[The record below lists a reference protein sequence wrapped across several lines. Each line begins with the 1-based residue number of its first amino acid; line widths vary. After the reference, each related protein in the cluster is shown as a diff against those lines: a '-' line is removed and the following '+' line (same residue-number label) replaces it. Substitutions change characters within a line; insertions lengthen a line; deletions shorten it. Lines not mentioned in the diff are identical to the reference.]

1 MTRLYC
7 VYDADGTLRGEI
19 AYVVGH
25 LLGRRECSMCDISH
39 GPTGTKKAWS
49 SFVVEQAALGI
60 SIITRHRDEL
70 SDALRVFIDGR
81 YPCVVA
87 ETSTG
92 FEWVAGIDELRGCAG
107 DLDAFRATLRSAGIG
122 VT

>member
-39 GPTGTKKAWS
+39 GPTGTKKAWTA
-49 SFVVEQAALGI
+49 FVAEQAVADVSVVTL
-60 SIITRHRDEL
+60 HRDEL
-70 SDALRVFIDGR
+70 PEDLRRFIDRR
-81 YPCVVA
+81 YPCVVS
-87 ETSTG
+87 ETEQG
-92 FEWVAGIDELRGCAG
+92 FGWVAGIDELRACAG
-107 DLDAFRATLRSAGIG
+107 DIAAFRALIAATGIG
-122 VT
+122 DA